1 MNRVVS
7 AVGLRQERIVHGMDV
22 NAAGGAV
29 VLLKLALFLMLRTL
43 LLARQA
49 VRVSA
54 IETRNNDSSV

>member
-7 AVGLRQERIVHGMDV
+7 AVGLRQERIVRGMDV

-29 VLLKLALFLMLRTL
+29 VLLMLALFLMLRTL

-54 IETRNNDSSV
+54 IETRDNDSSV